1 MELRKYISRRLTQIT
16 IIFFVILTVLFLL
29 FRLAPGDPVSRM
41 VDPDMTPEDSERLIV
56 QLGLDKPLGIQYLI
70 YLKNF
75 FTGHFGYSFHYGEP
89 VVDIIW
95 DRLPNTVLLFTTG
108 IILSALVGVFL
119 GKIASWYK
127 GKKTDGIMTVGALV
141 THTLFLPWLALIL
154 IWIFAY
160 KFSWFP
166 INGMISEE
174 VWLDPDNGFFI
185 KALDVLYHMVLPL
198 STLFLIHFGAYLLI
212 MRSSMLETLK
222 EDYILTARAKGLD
235 EKTIRNKHAAPNAA
249 LPVVTSVGLS
259 LAFSINGGALTET
272 VFTWPGIGREL
283 VFSVS
288 QNDYPSGAG
297 LFFIDRHC
305 GLALQSGGGCAVC
318 VPRSKDSILN
328 GNLNGRR
335 SIK

>member
-1 MELRKYISRRLTQIT
+1 MELRRYISRRLVQIV

-41 VDPDMTPEDSERLIV
+41 VDPDMTPEDSQRLIV
-56 QLGLDKPLGIQYLI
+56 QLGLDKPLGVQYFI

-95 DRLPNTVLLFTTG
+95 ARLPNTILLFTTG

-119 GKIASWYK
+119 GKIASWHK
-127 GKKTDGIMTVGALV
+127 GKKTDSIMTVGALA

-174 VWLDPDNGFFI
+174 VWLDPDSGFI
-185 KALDVLYHMVLPL
+185 AKSLDVLYHMVLPL

-288 QNDYPSGAG
+288 QNDYP
-297 LFFIDRHC
+297 
-305 GLALQSGGGCAVC
+305 LAQASFLLIAIVVLLSNLVVDVLYAYLD
-318 VPRSKDSILN
+318 PRI
-328 GNLNGRR
+328 RY
-335 SIK
+335 